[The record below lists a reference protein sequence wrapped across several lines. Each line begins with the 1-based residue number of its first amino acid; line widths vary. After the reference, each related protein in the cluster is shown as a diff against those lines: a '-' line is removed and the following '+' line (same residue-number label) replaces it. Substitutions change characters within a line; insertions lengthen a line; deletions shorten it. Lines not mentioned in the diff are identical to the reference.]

1 MFSLSHRFRNKINI
15 NVNMPHWNVM
25 GYNTYLVLSIVLVS
39 IALVTVT
46 DKRIGVAF
54 AQAGTSPGTVG
65 NSTTSNVNIGGKS
78 YIIPYQITGNGNKI
92 SNITAEKDNTTLL
105 LNIASQ
111 SDGKLTVELPRNLI
125 DSKKQGNQDD
135 SYAIFEDGQYSSPV
149 EIKNNVQAR
158 TLAIDFDKG
167 TGQIEIAGTKMVPE
181 FGAISAIVLVFTI
194 SGMIV
199 ASRKYRK
206 FSFMQRS

>member
-1 MFSLSHRFRNKINI
+1 MFSHSHRVRNKINI

-25 GYNTYLVLSIVLVS
+25 GYNTYLVISIVLVS

-46 DKRIGVAF
+46 DKRIGVVF
-54 AQAGTSPGTVG
+54 AQAGTSSGTGG
-65 NSTTSNVNIGGKS
+65 NSTSNVNIGGKT
-78 YIIPYQITGNGNKI
+78 YIIAYQITGNGNKI
-92 SNITAEKDNTTLL
+92 TNITAEKDNTTLL
-105 LNIASQ
+105 LNIVSQ

-167 TGQIEIAGTKMVPE
+167 TGQIEIAGSKMVPE